1 MTMPK
6 ASIDKDTCAVFP
18 QNDVR
23 MARKTLMVESI
34 AEAMMPEVF
43 PNHYLGLSVFAFDSG
58 HIIMDSL
65 WRHS

>member
-1 MTMPK
+1 MPEATIHED
-6 ASIDKDTCAVFP
+6 ASAIFTQHNVWMP
-18 QNDVR
+18 
-23 MARKTLMVESI
+23 RKSLMVESI
-34 AEAMMPEVF
+34 AEAMMPEIF